1 MRVMQRLG
9 DAYRRRLRLGLACAA
24 ILAIGCARV
33 PEHYVLPELEV
44 EKSEFAATLAAYT
57 GTGVVGGNRIEILL
71 NGDEI
76 FPATL
81 AVVRAARRNIN
92 FAQYFYQDGPP
103 AEDLAEAFAER
114 CRAGVEVNIL
124 LDAVGALRMPG
135 ELKDLMKDAGC
146 RVELFRPLSPFA
158 LQRTNFRNH
167 RRILVVDGLVGKT
180 GGSGISEDWSGD
192 GRQKGHWRDTD
203 VVVEGPVVAQL
214 QGAFAENWLETT
226 GVALGGPEYFPKA
239 VRKQRGSVDAQV
251 VRSAPKNGS
260 HAIYT
265 MFLLAIASAQR
276 SISITNPYFL
286 PDERMLE
293 VLTEAAER
301 GVRVTLLVPAAI
313 DNQLVR
319 QASRSDYGRLLLSG
333 VRIYEYGPAYL
344 HAKTMTIDGTWSTV
358 GSSNLDHRSM
368 GLSDEINLVIYDAG
382 IARKLEQIFEQDLRH
397 AKRISYEAWEN
408 RTLVSRFFELLSIP
422 LREQM

>member
-1 MRVMQRLG
+1 
-9 DAYRRRLRLGLACAA
+9 
-24 ILAIGCARV
+24 V
-33 PEHYVLPELEV
+33 PDHYELPEIEAS
-44 EKSEFAATLAAYT
+44 KSEFAATLSAYT
-57 GTGVVGGNRIEILL
+57 GTGVVGGNRVEILL

-81 AVVRAARRNIN
+81 QIVRAARRNIN
-92 FAQYFYQDGPP
+92 FAQYYYENGAP

-114 CRAGVEVNIL
+114 CRAGVEVNVL
-124 LDAVGALRMPG
+124 LDAVGALLMPG
-135 ELKDLMKDAGC
+135 ELKDRMKEAGC

-192 GRQKGHWRDTD
+192 GRQKDRWRDTD
-203 VVVEGPVVAQL
+203 VLVEGPVVAQL

-226 GVALGGPEYFPKA
+226 GIALGGPEYFPKA
-239 VRKQRGSVDAQV
+239 VSRPRGTVDAQL

-265 MFLLAIASAQR
+265 MYLLAIAAAQR

-293 VLTEAAER
+293 VLTEAAQR
-301 GVRVTLLVPAAI
+301 GVRVRLLVPAAI

-319 QASRSDYGRLLLSG
+319 QASRSDYGQLLLSG
-333 VRIYEYGPAYL
+333 VQIYEYGPAYL
-344 HAKTMTIDGTWSTV
+344 HAKTMTVDGIWSTV

-368 GLSDEINLVIYDAG
+368 GLSDEINLVIYDAR
-382 IARKLEQIFEQDLRH
+382 ITRKLEAIFEQDLGY